1 MLKRKG
7 ARDEEEEA
15 KAGGLEA
22 PKLMKRSSKTP
33 ADIRLANDFKELDLP
48 SHVTV

>member
-1 MLKRKG
+1 MLKRTVRK
-7 ARDEEEEA
+7 EEEEA
-15 KAGGLEA
+15 KVGGLEA

-48 SHVTV
+48 SHVAV